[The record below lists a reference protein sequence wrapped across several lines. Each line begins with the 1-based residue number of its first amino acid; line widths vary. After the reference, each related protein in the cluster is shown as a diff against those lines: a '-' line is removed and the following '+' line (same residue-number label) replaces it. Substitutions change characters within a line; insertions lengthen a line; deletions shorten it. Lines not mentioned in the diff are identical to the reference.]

1 MAAWHEWP
9 CGRAKGIT
17 TTATSLFAFAI
28 LVMPPRWSGAQHAPR
43 PPSSIEPKDRKQQVL
58 FSHLHRRVRACAS
71 VPIKSPTSC
80 APHLSAA
87 SAATSVFLE
96 PVATPNGAPS
106 HSQRVVVTF
115 PEMSGLYKQTV
126 DLSVGE
132 WTIEWPGCRE
142 MGRLTISAARGVAPR
157 VALRTTSG
165 SCELLPT
172 QCRLVKET
180 TEQRLTVEE

>member
-1 MAAWHEWP
+1 
-9 CGRAKGIT
+9 
-17 TTATSLFAFAI
+17 
-28 LVMPPRWSGAQHAPR
+28 
-43 PPSSIEPKDRKQQVL
+43 
-58 FSHLHRRVRACAS
+58 
-71 VPIKSPTSC
+71 
-80 APHLSAA
+80 
-87 SAATSVFLE
+87 VFLD
-96 PVATPNGAPS
+96 PVAIPNGAPS
-106 HSQRVVVTF
+106 HSRRVVVTF

-126 DLSVGE
+126 DLPVGE

-165 SCELLPT
+165 SCEFSRS